1 MEKKFIVKVDK
12 FKNAKIQYAVIL
24 GGKENKFSS
33 TLLGFWLRLL
43 SSIIKDRLT
52 GENQTEF

>member
-1 MEKKFIVKVDK
+1 MVKVDK